1 MRELI
6 MASND
11 NYSVEEFIEKLKT
24 SWLDNPGGWAK
35 WQPDNIAY
43 AINSSAPTNGTSRP
57 IESFG
62 LISMNSDQVKYARLA
77 FELWDDLIDV
87 SLSYSG
93 LPSSDITLNYSWIT
107 GNNTYTIPFGS
118 EHTIV
123 AKQIWVSSL
132 WTVSKDVSIGTFGF
146 SCIMLHEIGHSVGL
160 SHPGLYDASNGK
172 NPTYEHDASGFRD
185 TFQYTVMSYFGEYT
199 PGRGWTLS
207 HSSQGIY
214 PQTPM
219 LFDIAAIQS
228 LYHADDQTRKEPTT
242 YGYNSS
248 FSNNDA
254 EKSIYDFSL
263 NKQPIFTIWDAGGI
277 DTIDCSGYNKSQVI
291 DLAPGHYSSVLGMK
305 DNIAMAFEVKK
316 NDSVINYIENAIGGT
331 GNDIIKGN
339 EANNKLLG
347 HGGHDTIYGYGG
359 NDYFESGAESSVFI
373 GGKGNDVY
381 HVANASDRIIEDSNE
396 GISDAVYTVVSFSLK
411 DMPNI
416 EILQEDMRNYRS
428 TGASLQLTGSSGSD
442 NIYGYDSN
450 DTLIGGNGSD
460 FLYSDYG
467 AYYGYYNRTY
477 NPNEHNNQGSYLYG
491 GHGSDFYYLG
501 SPNDRVY
508 EEPYPGDH
516 DTVIVTY
523 SYSIEG
529 KYISDLVEGY
539 IYPSML
545 KDNYVLQVDAVKE
558 NYAIR
563 LNGND
568 LNNGIYGYGCND
580 TLIGGGGN
588 DILVSGR
595 QYGFPIPIGPL
606 LTSHN
611 LLVKDAPG
619 STMYGGTGND
629 TYYLSSPNDRVVE
642 YAGEGENDSVYV
654 AFSYSIK
661 NTYVSNLSE
670 YSSSTAKTTLI
681 GNDLN
686 NRIVGFGC
694 NDTLYG
700 GGGNDIL
707 SSDGNYRPISGSSL
721 MYGGTG
727 DDLYYLSSPKDKVI
741 ENYGEGQDTVAVMFS
756 YSIKDLSNLE
766 NIFVNGT
773 ITSSLVLTG
782 NDRSNSITGS
792 YGNDTLIG
800 GGGNDAIS
808 GGSGSDRLIG
818 GAGQD
823 YMSGGSGADRLYYEN
838 VSDSGTTSSSMDI
851 IYDFNRSE
859 GDKIDLSAIDA
870 KKGFTSNDPFVFI
883 NDSSFD
889 SSQNGRLY
897 YDSGRHILYG
907 SVDNDNDAEFAINV
921 VLTGINAS
929 NAASYIIL

>member
-1 MRELI
+1 

-24 SWLDNPGGWAK
+24 SWLGNEGSWIK
-35 WQPDNIAY
+35 WPSIDISY
-43 AINSSAPTNGTSRP
+43 AINTSVPTNTTICT
-57 IESFG
+57 IESSG
-62 LISMNSDQVKYARLA
+62 IKTMNSDQVRSGRVA

-87 SLSYSG
+87 NLNYSG
-93 LPSSDITLNYSWIT
+93 LSSSDITLNYSRST
-107 GNNTYTIPFGS
+107 DNKTYTITYG
-118 EHTIV
+118 EGHAID
-123 AKQIWVSSL
+123 AEQIWICSE
-132 WTVSKDVSIGTFGF
+132 WTDSKNISVGTAGF
-146 SCIMLHEIGHSVGL
+146 SYIMLHEIGHSIGL
-160 SHPGLYDASNGK
+160 SHPGLYNAGNGN

-199 PGRGWTLS
+199 SGRGWTLK
-207 HSSQGIY
+207 HSSEGIY

-228 LYHADDQTRKEPTT
+228 LYSPDENTRTGDT
-242 YGYNSS
+242 VYGYNCNLPDDSLGK
-248 FSNNDA
+248 N
-254 EKSIYDFSL
+254 KILDFDF
-263 NKQPIFTIWDAGGI
+263 NKKPILTIWDAGGK
-277 DTIDCSGYNKSQVI
+277 DTLDCSGYDKNQII

-305 DNIAMAFEVKK
+305 DNVAMAFEIKD
-316 NDSVINYIENAIGGT
+316 NNGNVINYIENAIGGT

-339 EANNKLLG
+339 EANNTLMG
-347 HGGHDTIYGYGG
+347 YGGHDTIYGYGG
-359 NDYFESGAESSVFI
+359 NDYFEGGTDSSVFY

-381 HVANASDRIIEDSNE
+381 HVANASDRVIENSNE
-396 GISDAVYTVVSFSLK
+396 GADVVYTTISFSLK

-416 EILQEDMRNYRS
+416 ETLQEDMRNYRS
-428 TGASLQLTGSSGSD
+428 TGASLQLTGSFGND

-707 SSDGNYRPISGSSL
+707 SSDGNYRPISGSSV

-741 ENYGEGQDTVAVMFS
+741 ENYGEGQDSVAVMFS
-756 YSIKDLSNLE
+756 YSIKDLSNVE
-766 NIFVNGT
+766 NIFVNGS

-782 NDRSNSITGS
+782 NERSNSITGS